1 MQVVLLSGGS
11 GKRLWPLSNDA
22 RSKQFLCLL
31 ESPSGERESM
41 MQRVVRQAKST
52 LSNVDFTFA
61 TNYSQRD
68 SIINQ
73 LGDNVNIVAEPE
85 RRNTFPAILLAASY
99 LHTRKSIQNDE
110 VVVVMPCDVYADDGY
125 FETIENMSQSVEN
138 GEADLVLM
146 GIKPSYPSEKFG
158 YIVPDDSQSS
168 GKISRKV
175 KSFVEKP
182 KLEIARELL
191 ADDACWNGGVFV
203 FKLGY
208 ILDIAKNYLDNLSF
222 DVIKAGYHKLPK
234 NSFDYEVVEKAS
246 SVSFVKYD
254 GKWKDLGTWN
264 SLCEELPSNCIGNVS
279 LGHHNSNL
287 HVINELGLPLF
298 CDGLNDVV
306 VAASP
311 DGIMVCS
318 KERSE
323 AIKVYVENLV
333 NRPMYEERRW
343 GYYRV
348 LDTQSH
354 QDGTISLTKS
364 IVIKEGKYISYQL
377 HRHRTEVWT
386 VIDGIGELVLNGAR
400 KKLCRGD
407 VVSIPKNNL
416 HAIKALT
423 DLSMI
428 EVQTGSI
435 LIEEDV
441 ERVDWQW

>member
-31 ESPSGERESM
+31 ESPSGDRESM
-41 MQRVVRQAKST
+41 IQRVVRQAKSK

-61 TNYSQRD
+61 TNHCQRD

-73 LGDNVNIVAEPE
+73 LGDNVNIVSEPE

-99 LHTRKSIQNDE
+99 LHTQKSIPNDE

-125 FETIENMSQSVEN
+125 FETIENMTRAVEVE
-138 GEADLVLM
+138 EADLVLM

-158 YIVPDDSQSS
+158 YIVPDSPSD
-168 GKISRKV
+168 GNISRKV
-175 KSFVEKP
+175 KNFVEKP

-191 ADDACWNGGVFV
+191 AGEACWNGGVFV

-222 DVIKAGYHKLPK
+222 DVIKEGYHKLPK

-264 SLCEELPSNCIGNVS
+264 SLCEELPSNYIGNVY
-279 LGHHNSNL
+279 LGHDNSNL

-298 CDGLNDVV
+298 CDGLNDLV

-311 DGIMVCS
+311 DGIMVCA
-318 KERSE
+318 KEHSE
-323 AIKVYVENLV
+323 VIKEYVENLV

-348 LDTQSH
+348 LDTKNH
-354 QDGTISLTKS
+354 TDGSVSLTKS

-377 HRHRTEVWT
+377 HHHRTEVWT
-386 VIDGIGELVLNGAR
+386 VVDGIGELVLNGER
-400 KKLCRGD
+400 KRLCRGD
-407 VVSIPKNNL
+407 VVSIPMNNL

-423 DLSMI
+423 DLSII

-435 LIEEDV
+435 LSEEDV
-441 ERVDWQW
+441 ERVDLKW